1 MTRLSIK
8 VLTAS
13 LDELAKQKL
22 VKWIDVLHIVML
34 LPTLCAPRKRRQFIF
49 QKEDAKCQEINAIYD
64 FAAQL
69 FSFRTI

>member
-22 VKWIDVLHIVML
+22 VKWIDVLHIVRL
-34 LPTLCAPRKRRQFIF
+34 
-49 QKEDAKCQEINAIYD
+49 
-64 FAAQL
+64 
-69 FSFRTI
+69 